1 MLKFFKNEEVD
12 LYISED
18 RLQVYSGE
26 KELITK
32 RREFISL
39 GEDLEKIKN
48 LFKNRGLNIILEEDI
63 FLKKEFLEKEDA
75 EEINIKKY
83 IEQEILPNLSEE
95 KDFYFSCY
103 FFDEDENCEIFILE
117 EVIITTLIEFLLKNR
132 IKVKEIYVVNKKNI
146 LKDYKKLFSESGKI
160 SSKKIIFYFTGILI
174 LIFIINL
181 VIKKDFEKKLKFQK
195 DNYQLKE
202 TNLNLKKTE
211 LEKINEKLIN
221 LEKEKVTDNIFNKKF
236 MEEIFWLINILP
248 QEYQLEKLIWK
259 KGEIIL
265 KGNGQNLN
273 SLFEF
278 GSRVEKDKRIEKINF
293 DYIQK
298 KDKSYEFILEVK
310 LLNGG
315 V

>member
-1 MLKFFKNEEVD
+1 MLKFFKTEEVD

-18 RLQVYSGE
+18 RLQVYSGK

-83 IEQEILPNLSEE
+83 IEQEILSNLSEE

-103 FFDEDENCEIFILE
+103 FFDKDENCEIFILE

-146 LKDYKKLFSESGKI
+146 LKDYKKLFSESGKT
-160 SSKKIIFYFTGILI
+160 SLKKIIFSFTIVLI
-174 LIFIINL
+174 LIFMINL
-181 VIKKDFEKKLKFQK
+181 VVKKDFEEKLKFQK

-211 LEKINEKLIN
+211 LEKLNEKLIN
-221 LEKEKVTDNIFNKKF
+221 LEKEKLTDDIFNKKF

-248 QEYQLEKLIWK
+248 QECQLERLIWK

-265 KGNGQNLN
+265 KGDAQNLD
-273 SLFEF
+273 SLFKF
-278 GSRVEKDKRIEKINF
+278 GSMVEKDRRIEKINF

-298 KDKSYEFILEVK
+298 KDEDYEFILEVK
-310 LLNGG
+310 LLYGG
-315 V
+315 A